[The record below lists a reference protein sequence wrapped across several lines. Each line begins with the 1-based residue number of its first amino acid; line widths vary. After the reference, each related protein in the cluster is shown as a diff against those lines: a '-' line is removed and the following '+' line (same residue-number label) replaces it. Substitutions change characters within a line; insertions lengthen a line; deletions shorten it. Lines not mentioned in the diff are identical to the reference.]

1 MTNRSDTPR
10 IRLSNLLICQDSDK
24 DIDINIHYDFI
35 ALHRIAT
42 LLQYYTCIQK
52 HWHKPQRDNQAHF
65 VLFPII

>member
-10 IRLSNLLICQDSDK
+10 IRLSNLLICQDGDK

-35 ALHRIAT
+35 ALHRTAT
-42 LLQYYTCIQK
+42 LLSLACIQK
-52 HWHKPQRDNQAHF
+52 HCHKPQRDNQAHF

>member
-35 ALHRIAT
+35 ALHRTAT
-42 LLQYYTCIQK
+42 LLSLTCIQK